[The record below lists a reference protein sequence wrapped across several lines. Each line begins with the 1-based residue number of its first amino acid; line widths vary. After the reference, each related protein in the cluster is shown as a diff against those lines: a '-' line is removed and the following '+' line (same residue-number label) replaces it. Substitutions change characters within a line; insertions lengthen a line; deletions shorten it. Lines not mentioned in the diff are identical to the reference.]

1 MQLNWHCL
9 EVSFYAGETDHE
21 EHAENHCCARPEM
34 SGCEVGVN
42 AGFAGSLVA
51 LL

>member
-1 MQLNWHCL
+1 M
-9 EVSFYAGETDHE
+9 VSLYAGDTDHE
-21 EHAENHCCARPEM
+21 EHAENHSCARPEM

-42 AGFAGSLVA
+42 ASFAGSLAA